1 MTLKKESLLVVVENN
16 IPQRITGFEGVSNKD
31 LSYITGLSQ
40 SHIGQIV
47 SKLLTQGRICCVK
60 ESRGLEKKKS
70 IYFKGTNCSNTES
83 VEKSKTCG
91 NCQRFTNLYRCALLD
106 CAYEKHVLFDKEL
119 LERVKREMLKPSTP
133 ACNFHDKREN
143 GQCKTKEVN
152 EFLRDNIDE
161 NFVLHCPIE
170 RCRKPI
176 SELSNALEILRL
188 GTTTYYCPH
197 CGSPIKLV
205 YGERWNRYEFKYWDA
220 RFDIFQRDFRKLTG
234 LFLANRKST
243 TNLGISLHKKAFHHI
258 DLKRKFILLSGLPIT
273 SSNLEKAIYFPL
285 RKLNYISCNRWDDYL
300 DVKKLHE
307 VINKQTGESRA
318 LYEKITIFEPRT
330 APQSVEPSA
339 IEVGGNEIF
348 IATKMC
354 NPISL
359 KANVLSREAV
369 LEAASKTSTKEKEVY
384 TKARKRIRDSFGAL
398 NIPRELDF
406 SYWNQIEGGMGF
418 LMYEPFKK
426 EVAKYKFFAPPRER
440 GRNVRYESFKPFGLD
455 YARSDFHSAVNGVNR
470 IVGNKLKELVY
481 NALGFAH
488 DGFRGWCHR
497 KYTKGLFYD
506 VHELGKFISLLFTY
520 FAIIEE
526 RLLPSHFTQ
535 VRGKRY
541 DLLYCLQPGSEGE
554 RIIKEISNEVLLAKV
569 VLLNDKTVTVLQ
581 AYKEFIK
588 LLQKLF
594 TSVAL
599 STANI
604 LINDRSTNKNFA
616 IWKILQETKNPD
628 YLSHNK
634 LLLLK
639 KHISKFL
646 RDEIPFLPLGVQEVQ
661 INA

>member
-1 MTLKKESLLVVVENN
+1 MTVKKASLLDIVEKH
-16 IPQRITGFEGVSNKD
+16 IPRRITVTDGVSNKE
-31 LSYITGLSQ
+31 LSLITGLSQ
-40 SHIGQIV
+40 PHIGQIV
-47 SKLLTQGRICCVK
+47 SKLLIQGKICCVK
-60 ESRGLEKKKS
+60 ERRGLEKKKN
-70 IYFKGTNCSNTES
+70 IYFKESSCSSAET
-83 VEKSKTCG
+83 VCKSKTCG
-91 NCQRFTNLYRCALLD
+91 SCHRFTNLYRCALLD
-106 CAYEKHVLFDKEL
+106 CAYGKHVLFDKEL
-119 LERVKREMLKPSTP
+119 LERVKLAVLKPSTP
-133 ACNFHDKREN
+133 ACRFFDTREN
-143 GQCKTKEVN
+143 GQCKSKEVN
-152 EFLRDNIDE
+152 EFMKANIDD
-161 NFVLHCPIE
+161 NFVFRCPIE

-176 SELSNALEILRL
+176 SELSNALEILKL
-188 GTTTYYCPH
+188 GTATFYCLH

-220 RFDIFQRDFRKLTG
+220 RFDIFQKDFRELTG
-234 LFLANRKST
+234 LLLENRKQT
-243 TNLGISLHKKAFHHI
+243 TNLGISIHKNAFHYI
-258 DLKRKFILLSGLPIT
+258 DLKQKFILLSGSSIT
-273 SSNLEKAIYFPL
+273 NSSLSQVIYFPL
-285 RKLNYISCNRWDDYL
+285 KELNYISCNRWDDYL
-300 DVKKLHE
+300 ESKNTLHKAVE
-307 VINKQTGESRA
+307 QSGESRT
-318 LYEKITIFEPRT
+318 LYENITIYEPRT
-330 APQSVEPSA
+330 APQSVEPLA

-348 IATKMC
+348 IATKIC

-359 KANVLSREAV
+359 KANVLSREAI
-369 LEAASKTSTKEKEVY
+369 LDAASKTSPKENETY
-384 TKARKRIRDSFGAL
+384 TKAREKIRDSFGVL

-406 SYWNQIEGGMGF
+406 SYWHQIEGGMGS

-455 YARSDFHSAVNGVNR
+455 YARSDFHSAINGVNR

-481 NALGFAH
+481 NAIGFAH

-506 VHELGKFISLLFTY
+506 IHELGKFISLLFTY
-520 FAIIEE
+520 FAIIEK
-526 RLLPSHFTQ
+526 RLLPGHFTQ

-604 LINDRSTNKNFA
+604 MINDRSTNKNFA
-616 IWKILQETKNPD
+616 IWKILQETRNSE

-634 LLLLK
+634 VLHLK
-639 KHISKFL
+639 KQLHKFL
-646 RDEIPFLPLGVQEVQ
+646 RDEIPFLPLGIQEVQ